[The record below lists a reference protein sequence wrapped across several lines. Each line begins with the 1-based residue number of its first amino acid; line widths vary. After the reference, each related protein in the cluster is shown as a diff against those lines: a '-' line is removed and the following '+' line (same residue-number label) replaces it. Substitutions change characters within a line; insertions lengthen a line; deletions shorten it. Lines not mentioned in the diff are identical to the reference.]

1 MANATS
7 FGRAALLVIDVQQGF
22 DDPTWG
28 VRNNAEAENNIVRL
42 LQAWRDQ
49 GGLVVCV
56 QHLSTEPDSPL
67 RPGQPGVQFRKEV
80 QPLDGEMLVQKRV
93 NSAFIGTDLQAR
105 LDDQNIDTLI
115 ITGLTTNHCV
125 STTARMAANLGFD
138 AIVVDD
144 ATAAFDHTD
153 HAGRYFDAETIH
165 ATALA
170 SLHNE
175 FATILR
181 ADDVLARWRVNA
193 DAAPDTS

>member
-1 MANATS
+1 MANDAS

-22 DDPTWG
+22 DDPAWG
-28 VRNNAEAENNIVRL
+28 TRNNPDAENHIVRL
-42 LQAWRDQ
+42 LQAWREQ
-49 GGLVVCV
+49 EGLVVCV

-67 RPGQPGVQFRKEV
+67 RPGQPGVQLREAV
-80 QPLDGEMLVQKRV
+80 RPLDSELLIQKHV

-105 LDDQNIDTLI
+105 LDDQGIDTLI

-138 AIVVDD
+138 VVVVED

-153 HAGRYFDAETIH
+153 QNGRHFDAETIH

-170 SLHNE
+170 SLHDE
-175 FATILR
+175 FAAILR
-181 ADDVLARWRVNA
+181 TDAVLARWRAITN
-193 DAAPDTS
+193 AAPDAS